1 MLAIVGQEAHDD
13 PLYPLFKVQ
22 KQAAAG
28 LNNNVTFLYS
38 GILNNKSMGKGG
50 KCSRYVSYQAFCTQV
65 EVIGI
70 RNEYCSSIHDRIQGT

>member
-1 MLAIVGQEAHDD
+1 
-13 PLYPLFKVQ
+13 
-22 KQAAAG
+22 
-28 LNNNVTFLYS
+28 
-38 GILNNKSMGKGG
+38 MGKGG